1 MAFTRG
7 RLFETKMKTRKNVS
21 LKVALMML
29 VLLFSFMTSTAQ
41 TKKNNMV
48 FDVVEV
54 MPQFPGGQI
63 AMLKYIMENIK
74 YPKQI
79 MEEGIQGRV
88 TVSFIVE
95 KDGRVSN
102 VRLLRSVQS
111 ALDKEAIRVV
121 KSMPKWTPG
130 KQNGKPVRVR
140 FNLPVMFKL
149 N

>member
-1 MAFTRG
+1 
-7 RLFETKMKTRKNVS
+7 MKTRKNVS

-41 TKKNNMV
+41 TKKNDMV

-63 AMLKYIMENIK
+63 AMLQYIMKNIK
-74 YPKQI
+74 YPEQAMK
-79 MEEGIQGRV
+79 EGIQGRV
-88 TVSFIVE
+88 AVRFIVE
-95 KDGRVSN
+95 KDGSISDVKPILS
-102 VRLLRSVQS
+102 VHPLLN
-111 ALDKEAIRVV
+111 KEAVRVV
-121 KSMPKWTPG
+121 ESMPKWTPG

-140 FNLPVMFKL
+140 FNVPVMFKL

>member
-1 MAFTRG
+1 
-7 RLFETKMKTRKNVS
+7 MKTRKNVS

-63 AMLKYIMENIK
+63 AMLQYMMKNIK
-74 YPKQI
+74 YPKQA
-79 MEEGIQGRV
+79 MKEGIQGRV

-95 KDGRVSN
+95 KDGRVTN

-140 FNLPVMFKL
+140 FNLPIMFKL
-149 N
+149 K

>member
-1 MAFTRG
+1 
-7 RLFETKMKTRKNVS
+7 MKTRKNVS
-21 LKVALMML
+21 LKVALMMF

-41 TKKNNMV
+41 TKKNDMV

-63 AMLKYIMENIK
+63 AMLKYIMENMK
-74 YPKQI
+74 YPEQAMK
-79 MEEGIQGRV
+79 EGIQGRV
-88 TVSFIVE
+88 AVRFIVE
-95 KDGRVSN
+95 KDGSISDVKPILS
-102 VRLLRSVQS
+102 VHPLLN
-111 ALDKEAIRVV
+111 KEAVRVV
-121 KSMPKWTPG
+121 ESMPKWTPG

>member
-1 MAFTRG
+1 
-7 RLFETKMKTRKNVS
+7 MKTRKNVS

-41 TKKNNMV
+41 TKKNDMV

-63 AMLKYIMENIK
+63 AMLQYLMKNIK
-74 YPKQI
+74 YPEQAMK
-79 MEEGIQGRV
+79 EGIQGRV
-88 TVSFIVE
+88 AVRFIVE
-95 KDGRVSN
+95 KDGSISDVKPVLS
-102 VRLLRSVQS
+102 VHPLLN
-111 ALDKEAIRVV
+111 KEAVRVV
-121 KSMPKWTPG
+121 KSMPKWSPG
-130 KQNGKPVRVR
+130 KHNGKPVRVR

>member
-1 MAFTRG
+1 
-7 RLFETKMKTRKNVS
+7 MKTRKNVS

-63 AMLKYIMENIK
+63 AMMKYIMENMK
-74 YPKQI
+74 YPKQA
-79 MEEGIQGRV
+79 MKEGIQGRV
-88 TVSFIVE
+88 TVRFIVE
-95 KDGRVSN
+95 KDGSISDVKPILS
-102 VRLLRSVQS
+102 VHPLLN
-111 ALDKEAIRVV
+111 KEAVRVV
-121 KSMPKWTPG
+121 ESMPKWTPG

>member
-1 MAFTRG
+1 
-7 RLFETKMKTRKNVS
+7 MKTRKNVS
-21 LKVALMML
+21 LKVALMTL

-41 TKKNNMV
+41 TKKSNMV
-48 FDVVEV
+48 YDVVEV

-102 VRLLRSVQS
+102 VRLLRSVQPS
-111 ALDKEAIRVV
+111 LDKEAIRVV

-130 KQNGKPVRVR
+130 KHNGKPVRVR

>member
-1 MAFTRG
+1 
-7 RLFETKMKTRKNVS
+7 MKTRKNVS

-41 TKKNNMV
+41 TKKNDMV

-63 AMLKYIMENIK
+63 AMLKYIMENMK
-74 YPKQI
+74 YPEQAMK
-79 MEEGIQGRV
+79 EGIQGRV
-88 TVSFIVE
+88 AVRFIVE
-95 KDGRVSN
+95 KDGSISDVKPILS
-102 VRLLRSVQS
+102 VHPLLN
-111 ALDKEAIRVV
+111 KEAVRVV
-121 KSMPKWTPG
+121 ESMPKWSPG

-140 FNLPVMFKL
+140 FNVPVMFKL

>member
-1 MAFTRG
+1 
-7 RLFETKMKTRKNVS
+7 MKTRKNVS

-63 AMLKYIMENIK
+63 AMLQYLMKNIK
-74 YPKQI
+74 YPEQAMK
-79 MEEGIQGRV
+79 EGIQGRV
-88 TVSFIVE
+88 AVRFIVE
-95 KDGRVSN
+95 KDGSISDVKPILS
-102 VRLLRSVQS
+102 VHPLLN
-111 ALDKEAIRVV
+111 KEAVRVV
-121 KSMPKWTPG
+121 ESMPKWTPG
-130 KQNGKPVRVR
+130 KHNGKPVRVR

-149 N
+149 K

>member
-1 MAFTRG
+1 
-7 RLFETKMKTRKNVS
+7 MKTRKNVS

-41 TKKNNMV
+41 TKKNDMV

-63 AMLKYIMENIK
+63 AMLQYLMKNIK
-74 YPKQI
+74 YPEQAVK
-79 MEEGIQGRV
+79 EGIQGRV
-88 TVSFIVE
+88 TVRFIVE
-95 KDGRVSN
+95 KDGSISDVKPVLS
-102 VRLLRSVQS
+102 VHPLLN
-111 ALDKEAIRVV
+111 KEAVRVV

-140 FNLPVMFKL
+140 FNVPVMFKL

>member
-1 MAFTRG
+1 
-7 RLFETKMKTRKNVS
+7 MKTRKNVS
-21 LKVALMML
+21 LKVALMIL
-29 VLLFSFMTSTAQ
+29 VLLFSFTTSTAQ
-41 TKKNNMV
+41 TKKNDMAY
-48 FDVVEV
+48 DVVEV
-54 MPQFPGGQI
+54 MPQYPGGQI

-102 VRLLRSVQS
+102 VRLLRSVQPS
-111 ALDKEAIRVV
+111 LDKEAIRVV

>member
-1 MAFTRG
+1 
-7 RLFETKMKTRKNVS
+7 MKTRKNVT

-63 AMLKYIMENIK
+63 AMMKYIMENMK
-74 YPKQI
+74 YPEQAMK
-79 MEEGIQGRV
+79 EGIQGRV
-88 TVSFIVE
+88 TVRFIVE
-95 KDGRVSN
+95 KDGSISDVKPVLS
-102 VRLLRSVQS
+102 VHPLLN
-111 ALDKEAIRVV
+111 KEAVRVV
-121 KSMPKWTPG
+121 ESMPKWTPG

-140 FNLPVMFKL
+140 FNLPIMFKL

>member
-1 MAFTRG
+1 
-7 RLFETKMKTRKNVS
+7 MKTRKNVS

-29 VLLFSFMTSTAQ
+29 VLLFSFRTSTAQ
-41 TKKNNMV
+41 TKKNDMV

-74 YPKQI
+74 YPEQAMK
-79 MEEGIQGRV
+79 EGIQGRV
-88 TVSFIVE
+88 AVRFIVE
-95 KDGRVSN
+95 KDGSISDVKPILS
-102 VRLLRSVQS
+102 VHPLLN
-111 ALDKEAIRVV
+111 KEAVRVV
-121 KSMPKWTPG
+121 ESMPKWSPG

-140 FNLPVMFKL
+140 FNVPVMFKL

>member
-1 MAFTRG
+1 
-7 RLFETKMKTRKNVS
+7 MKTRKNVS

-41 TKKNNMV
+41 TKKNDMV

-74 YPKQI
+74 YPEQAMK
-79 MEEGIQGRV
+79 EGIQGRV
-88 TVSFIVE
+88 AVRFIVE
-95 KDGRVSN
+95 KDGSISDVKPILP
-102 VRLLRSVQS
+102 VHPLLN
-111 ALDKEAIRVV
+111 KEAVRVV
-121 KSMPKWTPG
+121 ESMPKWTPG

-140 FNLPVMFKL
+140 FNVPVMFKL

>member
-1 MAFTRG
+1 
-7 RLFETKMKTRKNVS
+7 MKTRKNVS

-41 TKKNNMV
+41 TKKNDMV

-63 AMLKYIMENIK
+63 AMLQYIMKNIK
-74 YPKQI
+74 YPEQAMK
-79 MEEGIQGRV
+79 EGIQGRV
-88 TVSFIVE
+88 AVSFIVE
-95 KDGRVSN
+95 KDGSISDVKPILS
-102 VRLLRSVQS
+102 VHPLLN
-111 ALDKEAIRVV
+111 KEAVRVV
-121 KSMPKWTPG
+121 ESMPKWTPG

-140 FNLPVMFKL
+140 FNVPVMFKL

>member
-1 MAFTRG
+1 
-7 RLFETKMKTRKNVS
+7 MKTRKNVS

-29 VLLFSFMTSTAQ
+29 VLLFSFTTSTAQ
-41 TKKNNMV
+41 TKKSNMV
-48 FDVVEV
+48 YDVVEV
-54 MPQFPGGQI
+54 MPQFPGGQT

-102 VRLLRSVQS
+102 VRLLRSVQPL
-111 ALDKEAIRVV
+111 LDKEAVRVV
-121 KSMPKWTPG
+121 KSMPKWSPG

-149 N
+149 K

>member
-1 MAFTRG
+1 
-7 RLFETKMKTRKNVS
+7 MKTRKNVS

-41 TKKNNMV
+41 TKKNDMV

-74 YPKQI
+74 YPEQAMK
-79 MEEGIQGRV
+79 EGIQGRV
-88 TVSFIVE
+88 TVRFIVE
-95 KDGRVSN
+95 KDGSISD
-102 VRLLRSVQS
+102 VRPVLSVHPLLN
-111 ALDKEAIRVV
+111 KEAVRVV
-121 KSMPKWTPG
+121 ESMPKWTPG

-140 FNLPVMFKL
+140 FNVPVMFKL

>member
-1 MAFTRG
+1 
-7 RLFETKMKTRKNVS
+7 MKTRKNVS
-21 LKVALMML
+21 LKVALMMF

-41 TKKNNMV
+41 TKKNDMV

-74 YPKQI
+74 YPEQAMK
-79 MEEGIQGRV
+79 EGIQGRV
-88 TVSFIVE
+88 AVRFIVE
-95 KDGRVSN
+95 KDGSISDVKPILS
-102 VRLLRSVQS
+102 VHPLLN
-111 ALDKEAIRVV
+111 KEAVRVV
-121 KSMPKWTPG
+121 ESMPKWSPG

-140 FNLPVMFKL
+140 FNVPVMFKL

>member
-1 MAFTRG
+1 
-7 RLFETKMKTRKNVS
+7 MKTRKNVN

-41 TKKNNMV
+41 TKKNDMV
-48 FDVVEV
+48 FDVVEE

-63 AMLKYIMENIK
+63 AMMKYIMENMK
-74 YPKQI
+74 YPKQA
-79 MEEGIQGRV
+79 MKEGIQGRV
-88 TVSFIVE
+88 TVRFIVE
-95 KDGRVSN
+95 KDGSISD
-102 VRLLRSVQS
+102 VRPILSVHPLLN
-111 ALDKEAIRVV
+111 KEAVRVV
-121 KSMPKWTPG
+121 ESMPKWTPG

>member
-1 MAFTRG
+1 
-7 RLFETKMKTRKNVS
+7 MKTRKNVS

-41 TKKNNMV
+41 TKKNDMV

-54 MPQFPGGQI
+54 MPQYPGGPI
-63 AMLKYIMENIK
+63 AMLKYLMENIK
-74 YPKQI
+74 YPEQAMK
-79 MEEGIQGRV
+79 EGIQGRV
-88 TVSFIVE
+88 TVRFIVE
-95 KDGRVSN
+95 KDGSISDVKPILS
-102 VRLLRSVQS
+102 VHPLLN
-111 ALDKEAIRVV
+111 KEAVRVV
-121 KSMPKWTPG
+121 ESMPKWSPG

>member
-1 MAFTRG
+1 
-7 RLFETKMKTRKNVS
+7 MKTRKNVS

-41 TKKNNMV
+41 TKKNDMV

-74 YPKQI
+74 YPEQAMK
-79 MEEGIQGRV
+79 EGIQGRV
-88 TVSFIVE
+88 AVRFIVE
-95 KDGRVSN
+95 KDGSISDVKPILS
-102 VRLLRSVQS
+102 VHPLLN
-111 ALDKEAIRVV
+111 KEAVRVV
-121 KSMPKWTPG
+121 ESMPKWTPG

-149 N
+149 

>member
-1 MAFTRG
+1 
-7 RLFETKMKTRKNVS
+7 MKTRKNVS

-48 FDVVEV
+48 YDVVEV
-54 MPQFPGGQI
+54 MPQYPGGQI

-102 VRLLRSVQS
+102 VRLLRSVQP

-130 KQNGKPVRVR
+130 KHNGKPVRVR

>member
-1 MAFTRG
+1 
-7 RLFETKMKTRKNVS
+7 MKTRKNVS

-41 TKKNNMV
+41 TKKNDMV

-63 AMLKYIMENIK
+63 AMLQYLMKNIK
-74 YPKQI
+74 YPEQAMK
-79 MEEGIQGRV
+79 EGIQGRV
-88 TVSFIVE
+88 TVRFIVE
-95 KDGRVSN
+95 KDGSISDVKPVLS
-102 VRLLRSVQS
+102 VHPLLN
-111 ALDKEAIRVV
+111 KEAVRVV
-121 KSMPKWTPG
+121 KSMPKWSPG
-130 KQNGKPVRVR
+130 KHNGKPVRVR

>member
-1 MAFTRG
+1 
-7 RLFETKMKTRKNVS
+7 MKTRKNVS

-41 TKKNNMV
+41 TKKNDIV

-63 AMLKYIMENIK
+63 AMLKYIMENMK
-74 YPKQI
+74 YPEQAMK
-79 MEEGIQGRV
+79 EGIQGRV
-88 TVSFIVE
+88 AVRFIVE
-95 KDGRVSN
+95 KDGSISDVKPILS
-102 VRLLRSVQS
+102 VHPLLN
-111 ALDKEAIRVV
+111 KEAVRVV
-121 KSMPKWTPG
+121 ESMPKWTPG
-130 KQNGKPVRVR
+130 KHNGKPVRVR

>member
-1 MAFTRG
+1 
-7 RLFETKMKTRKNVS
+7 MKTRKNVS

-41 TKKNNMV
+41 TKKNDMV

-63 AMLKYIMENIK
+63 AMMKYIMENMK
-74 YPKQI
+74 YPEQAMK
-79 MEEGIQGRV
+79 EGIQGRV
-88 TVSFIVE
+88 AVRFIVE
-95 KDGRVSN
+95 KDGSISDVKPILS
-102 VRLLRSVQS
+102 VHPLLN
-111 ALDKEAIRVV
+111 KEAVRVV
-121 KSMPKWTPG
+121 ESMPKWTPG

-140 FNLPVMFKL
+140 FNVPVMFKL